1 MREEEQER
9 EGKGLREGVCFI
21 ASFPRVFY
29 VYVWILANF
38 LKKLLLLHVQ
48 LSRSLCLSLSPW
60 VLLLSVVLCQL
71 ALAVNREISQSSLLV
86 FGCQ

>member
-1 MREEEQER
+1 VLYSKFSE
-9 EGKGLREGVCFI
+9 
-21 ASFPRVFY
+21 S
-29 VYVWILANF
+29 ILCIC
-38 LKKLLLLHVQ
+38 LDSCQ
-48 LSRSLCLSLSPW
+48 LSQEATTPPCTALSLSMSLSLSPW